1 MKQTADV
8 IIVGAG
14 LMGCTAAFELSKRGL
29 DVVVVE
35 RATVGAGGTG
45 RSSAIVRQ
53 HYSNETTA
61 RMALYSVGVFRE
73 FDDQV
78 GGESGYLATGW
89 VGLASESTREGL
101 EANVALQRGVGIHT
115 SVIGPEELCDLMPGV
130 ETGDTVAAA
139 YEPEGGYA
147 DPHLT
152 VNAYADAARRN
163 GATVLVGTEVT
174 GIRFAEE
181 RVVGID
187 TAAGGMD
194 APRVVNCAGPW
205 GAAVAALAGVD
216 IPVIPAR
223 VQVAVFRR
231 PEEYRA
237 HHPVVMDFIN
247 GAYLRPETGGLTL
260 VGSIDPAEGKKAVD
274 PDDYPEHADTGF
286 VEFAGE
292 RLLTRYP
299 PMENAEFTTGYA
311 SLYGITPDWHPV
323 LDEVP
328 AGSGHYLCVGFSGH
342 GFKLGPAVGVM
353 AADLVTGSE
362 DRLFDIDLFRL
373 GRFAEGDPV
382 RGTYEH
388 SIAG

>member
-1 MKQTADV
+1 V

-14 LMGCTAAFELSKRGL
+14 LMGCAAAFELARRGL

-61 RMALYSVGVFRE
+61 RMALYSVQVFQD
-73 FDDQV
+73 FDERV
-78 GGESGYLATGW
+78 GGDSGYLATGW
-89 VGLASESTREGL
+89 VGLASESARAGL

-115 SVIGPEELCDLMPGV
+115 SVIDAGELRDLMPGI
-130 ETGDTVAAA
+130 ETGDTVVAA

-152 VNAYADAARRN
+152 VNAYADAARRH
-163 GATVLVGTEVT
+163 GATVLVYTEVI
-174 GIRFAEE
+174 GIRFTGDK
-181 RVVGID
+181 VIGID
-187 TAAGGMD
+187 TPAGSID
-194 APRVVNCAGPW
+194 APRVLNCAGPW
-205 GAAVAALAGVD
+205 GAAVAGLANVEV
-216 IPVIPAR
+216 PVLPAR

-231 PEEYRA
+231 PTEYRA

-274 PDDYPEHADTGF
+274 PDDYPEHADTEF

-292 RLLTRYP
+292 KLLTRYP
-299 PMENAEFTTGYA
+299 PMENAEFTAGYA

-353 AADLVTGSE
+353 TADLVTDSR
-362 DRLFDIDLFRL
+362 DRVFDSGLFRL
-373 GRFAEGDPV
+373 GRFAEDDPV
-382 RGTYEH
+382 RGRYEY